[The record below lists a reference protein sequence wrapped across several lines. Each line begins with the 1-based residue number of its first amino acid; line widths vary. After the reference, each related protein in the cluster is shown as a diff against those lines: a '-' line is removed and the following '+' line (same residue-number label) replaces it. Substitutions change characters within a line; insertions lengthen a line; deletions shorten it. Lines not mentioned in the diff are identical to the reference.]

1 MAGLCAAVR
10 ARELGLDVAVYEK
23 GTRPGG
29 SMLLSSGVI
38 WRHREWDAFRAECRG
53 GDERLQRLVWERL
66 DEALDWLE
74 SVGAP
79 VTDRG
84 TGNPSTAGIRFG
96 TRGLT
101 DALARAAGDVKLET
115 ALPAAAQA
123 PVVLATGGFQ
133 GSRELVDRHIGPADE
148 LLLRANP
155 WSAGD
160 GLELAVRR
168 GADLSAGLD
177 EFFGRAM
184 PAQPARIQER
194 DYVRLAQLYGRYSL
208 VLDETGTEITL
219 DEPSWAETDLVQAIA
234 HRPNARAWY
243 ALDEAALGERVRG
256 RAVADIVEEARRVG
270 GTVATPSEL
279 PFRLPSRYRLAVHVR
294 AAITHTIGG
303 LRIDERAR
311 VLRKDGSPIDGLYAA
326 GVDAGGI
333 ATHGYASG
341 LAQAL
346 VLGLTAAEDAARAT

>member
-1 MAGLCAAVR
+1 
-10 ARELGLDVAVYEK
+10 
-23 GTRPGG
+23 
-29 SMLLSSGVI
+29 
-38 WRHREWDAFRAECRG
+38 
-53 GDERLQRLVWERL
+53 
-66 DEALDWLE
+66 
-74 SVGAP
+74 
-79 VTDRG
+79 
-84 TGNPSTAGIRFG
+84 
-96 TRGLT
+96 
-101 DALARAAGDVKLET
+101 
-115 ALPAAAQA
+115 
-123 PVVLATGGFQ
+123 
-133 GSRELVDRHIGPADE
+133 
-148 LLLRANP
+148 
-155 WSAGD
+155 
-160 GLELAVRR
+160 
-168 GADLSAGLD
+168 
-177 EFFGRAM
+177 
-184 PAQPARIQER
+184 
-194 DYVRLAQLYGRYSL
+194 

-279 PFRLPSRYRLAVHVR
+279 PFKLPSRYRLAVHVR